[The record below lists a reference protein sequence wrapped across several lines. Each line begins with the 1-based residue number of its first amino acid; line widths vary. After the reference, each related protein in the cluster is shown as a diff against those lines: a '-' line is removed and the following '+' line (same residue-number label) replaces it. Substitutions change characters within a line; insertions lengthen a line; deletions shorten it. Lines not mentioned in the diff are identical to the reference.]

1 MNGMRNRVVVLV
13 VAVVMIA
20 GLLACGTGGLLSRTE
35 PTATPTKTPKPTF
48 TVTLT
53 PTETPIPTDTPT
65 PTDTATPTPLATNTP
80 IVYTA
85 TPTPLPTNTP
95 EPTATPVPPT
105 NTPRPKPQ
113 PTRPKPTPTRSQ
125 PTNTPAP
132 QFEFRL
138 TDQRGWPNC
147 GSTGVKVYF
156 KQRNGSVYPGV
167 QFALYA
173 GGCVGVSNR
182 ANLGDGSTD
191 FQIWP
196 NGARPGTWEVQVV
209 ETSDGST
216 GEAGCGKIVK
226 ALSPVVQFQT
236 TDKPCD
242 PDSSGVQWMHL
253 TFQEN

>member
-1 MNGMRNRVVVLV
+1 MNGIRNRVVVLV

-85 TPTPLPTNTP
+85 TPTPLPTDTP
-95 EPTATPVPPT
+95 LPTNTPVPPT
-105 NTPRPKPQ
+105 NTPRPRPRATST
-113 PTRPKPTPTRSQ
+113 PTPKPK

-132 QFEFRL
+132 QYELRL
-138 TDQRGWPNC
+138 VDQRGWPNC

-156 KQRNGSVYPGV
+156 KQSNGSIYPGV

-182 ANLGDGSTD
+182 ANLADGSTD

-196 NGARPGTWEVQVV
+196 NGARPGTWEVQAV

-216 GEAGCGKIVK
+216 GAAGCGKIVK
-226 ALSPVVQFQT
+226 VLSPVVQFQT
-236 TDKPCD
+236 TDKPCE